1 MVIYYNMDQTQSFF
15 ELAEEGS
22 ITEFKPSYTQDF
34 RVYVEKSIRSSD
46 SANSEAIKS
55 ASNFIINC

>member
-1 MVIYYNMDQTQSFF
+1 MDQTQSFF
-15 ELAEEGS
+15 ELAEKGS
-22 ITEFKPSYTQDF
+22 ITEFKPSYTPDF
-34 RVYVEKSIRSSD
+34 KVYVEKSIRSSD